1 MIEAPPGKLLEDAVI
16 LYNTG
21 RSFTVKKGQYA
32 RVIGRK
38 TVDFVAFNLNNL
50 SERFSQARTKTNQA
64 KLFITKGDVLFS
76 KHNNV
81 MMTIVEDTWPGFHDM
96 QKGMCDR
103 KRNEMVFLGKAKRVR
118 WEDGKEKV
126 EEQRWEDLPDHG
138 CWENL
143 SGSVKDWNILPE
155 NVPNPL
161 NIFSHKKI
169 DSDTGLWWDV
179 PIELEE
185 DVYVDLRAEMDCL
198 IAASNCPA
206 NRGLSTRIQIYEP

>member
-1 MIEAPPGKLLEDAVI
+1 MIEAPPGNLLEDAVI
-16 LYNTG
+16 PYNTG
-21 RSFTVKKGQYA
+21 RSFTVKKGQHA

-38 TVDFVAFNLNNL
+38 TVDFVVFNLNNL

-118 WEDGKEKV
+118 WEDGKEK
-126 EEQRWEDLPDHG
+126 EEERRWEDLPDHG

-161 NIFSHKKI
+161 NVFSHKKI
-169 DSDTGLWWDV
+169 DGDTGLWWDV

>member
-1 MIEAPPGKLLEDAVI
+1 MIEAPPGKLLEDEVI
-16 LYNTG
+16 PYNTG

-32 RVIGRK
+32 RVIGRR
-38 TVDFVAFNLNNL
+38 TVDFVVFNLDNL
-50 SERFSQARTKTNQA
+50 SERFSQARTKSNQA

-76 KHNNV
+76 KHNTV

-103 KRNEMVFLGKAKRVR
+103 KRNEMVFRGEAKRVR
-118 WEDGKEKV
+118 WEDGEEKQEV
-126 EEQRWEDLPDHG
+126 RRWEDLPDHG

-143 SGSVKDWNILPE
+143 SNAVKEWNIIPE

-161 NIFSHKKI
+161 NLFSHKKI
-169 DSDTGLWWDV
+169 DGETGLWWDV
-179 PIELEE
+179 PLVLEE

-198 IAASNCPA
+198 IAASHCPGG
-206 NRGLSTRIQIYEP
+206 RGLSTRIQIYER